1 MKRLRQQGPHKID
14 ETDYRNHCVSVRF
27 NDAELAILE
36 SKRGKYAKGEWLRM
50 SCLDKLP
57 PVLQV
62 RDVELYNSLNKTLGA
77 IGAIVKTD
85 RNLTQEQAQNL
96 EELKNLIYDFQ
107 GSIIKGGRK

>member
-1 MKRLRQQGPHKID
+1 MKRERQQGPNKID
-14 ETDYRNHCVSVRF
+14 ESAYRNHCVSVRL

-36 SKRGKYAKGEWLRM
+36 GKRGKYARGEWLRM

-85 RNLTQEQAQNL
+85 RNLTPEQEQNL
-96 EELKNLIYDFQ
+96 TELKNLIYDFQ
-107 GSIIKGGRK
+107 GSILKGGCR